1 MIGQA
6 KLLELMDTMI
16 EDGNFPRFCVI
27 QGADGSG
34 KRLVVEHIKER
45 INNSCIVVMD
55 NSVDSVRNAMQQAY
69 ATTIPMVF
77 YFSDADRMSQAAR
90 NALLKVT
97 EEPPNNAYFILTV
110 ISVDNLTDTLKS
122 RASIFTMLPY
132 TQNELTQFMDSH
144 YEYVD
149 NEEFQRIALEVCDTP
164 GEIELLFENDAQKL
178 YAFVD
183 KVMENIADVTPA
195 NALKITESIAFK
207 DGDEGFDLALFWK
220 AVILYY
226 CKRMTSEA
234 VHDMSVEQL
243 RTIARIVMSTK
254 ECINMVTTT
263 KGINK
268 RNVFDVWI
276 LDIRGILGEEYGTE

>member
-6 KLLELMDTMI
+6 KLLELMDMMI

-34 KRLVVEHIKER
+34 KRLMVEHIKGKLNCA
-45 INNSCIVVMD
+45 IAVMS
-55 NSVDSVRNAMQQAY
+55 NSVDSIRTAMKQAY
-69 ATTIPMVF
+69 ETTTPILF
-77 YFSDADRMSQAAR
+77 YFANADEMSQAAR

-110 ISVDNLTDTLKS
+110 ISADNLTDTLKS
-122 RASIFTMLPY
+122 RAGIFTMLPY
-132 TQNELTQFMDSH
+132 SQNELR
-144 YEYVD
+144 EYLMKFEDGD
-149 NEEFQRIALEVCDTP
+149 NKKIALEVCDNP
-164 GEIELLFENDAQKL
+164 GEIELLYQNNGVKL

-195 NALKITESIAFK
+195 NALKITENIAFK

-220 AVILYY
+220 AVIMYY
-226 CKRMTSEA
+226 CKRMTDEA
-234 VHDMSVEQL
+234 VHDMTVEQL
-243 RTIARIVMSTK
+243 RTTARIAMSTK

-276 LDIRGILGEEYGTE
+276 LDIRDILGEEYGTE